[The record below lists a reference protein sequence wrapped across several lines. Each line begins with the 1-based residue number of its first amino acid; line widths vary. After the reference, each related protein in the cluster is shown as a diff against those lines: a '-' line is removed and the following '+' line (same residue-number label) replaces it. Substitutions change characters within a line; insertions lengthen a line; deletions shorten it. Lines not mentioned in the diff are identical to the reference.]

1 MEAESIRDAILST
14 SHQLDKEMYGAT
26 IRPGT
31 TIEYGYQF
39 EGTRRSLYTPVFRNT
54 LTDMMQVFDFAD
66 PNLVTGSRTSSSVAT
81 QALFL
86 MNSSFIRQQ
95 SEKAAQHLLAANNLR
110 SSRDRIVYAFRVT
123 LGRNATDREREILI
137 QFLENND
144 PGLVTW
150 SQIFQGL
157 FASIDF
163 RYLH

>member
-1 MEAESIRDAILST
+1 
-14 SHQLDKEMYGAT
+14 
-26 IRPGT
+26 
-31 TIEYGYQF
+31 
-39 EGTRRSLYTPVFRNT
+39 
-54 LTDMMQVFDFAD
+54 
-66 PNLVTGSRTSSSVAT
+66 
-81 QALFL
+81 

-95 SEKAAQHLLAANNLR
+95 SEKAAQLLLAADNLR
-110 SSRDRIVYAFRVT
+110 NSRDRIVYACRVT